1 MDGREDVYGEEGYP
15 WSVAIR
21 YLMEDFNETD
31 PDKMHYKELA
41 DAVRYFKET
50 EEGRQILYR
59 MFDEVADKTREEDG
73 EEDDR

>member
-59 MFDEVADKTREEDG
+59 MFDEAADKTRKKRRG
-73 EEDDR
+73 RG